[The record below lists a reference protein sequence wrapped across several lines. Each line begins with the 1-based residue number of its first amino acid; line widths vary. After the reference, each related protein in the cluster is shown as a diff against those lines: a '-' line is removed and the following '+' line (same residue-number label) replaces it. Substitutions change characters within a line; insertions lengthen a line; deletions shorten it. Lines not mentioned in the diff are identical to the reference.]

1 MNFGKAIKT
10 ITKLLK
16 KEKPKTFSSSWIS
29 TRSPLVYHFIRVNF
43 RTENNHIDWDKV
55 TAALDPKYAK
65 CWMRY
70 KRKVAKPYENQ
81 IEVDIILTKY
91 KDKLYT
97 FVALVDDGD
106 KETRNQLIIALV
118 RIAQK
123 GNILAQ
129 LELTKW
135 LKYVVDDWVD
145 KYYPLFKWKGYTD
158 DIEDKIH
165 GCIRCYK
172 YTGSFLGYLFK
183 TLEYSGRGIRPLQAW
198 SLDKNVGDDGATMI
212 DFVAQDSETGEV
224 KLFGR

>member
-1 MNFGKAIKT
+1 MDFEKAIR
-10 ITKLLK
+10 IINRFLR
-16 KEKPKTFSSSWIS
+16 KENPKTFSSSWIF
-29 TRSPLVYHFIRVNF
+29 TRSPGAYHYIRTSF
-43 RTENNHIDWDKV
+43 RTENDHIDWDRI
-55 TAALDPKYAK
+55 TSALDPKYVK
-65 CWMRY
+65 RWIRY
-70 KRKVAKPYENQ
+70 KRRPAKPYENQ
-81 IEVDIILTKY
+81 IEVDVILTKY

-97 FVALVDDGD
+97 FVALINNDD
-106 KETRNQLIIALV
+106 KEIRNQLIIALV

-129 LELTKW
+129 RELTKW

-183 TLEYSGRGIRPLQAW
+183 TLEYSGRGMRPLQAW
-198 SLDKNVGDDGATMI
+198 SLDKTIGDDGATMI
-212 DFVAQDSETGEV
+212 DFIAQDTETGEV
-224 KLFGR
+224 KLFGK